1 MNLLRLSLAY
11 LVERLGTTI
20 LTVVLLAL
28 GVATVTL
35 ILLVGHQL
43 RDRIGREIAGVDLVV
58 GAKGSPLQLILSA
71 IFQIDVPTGN
81 IPLAEADIV
90 RRHPL
95 VASAI
100 PIAMGDTAGGFRIVG
115 TEPTLLEMRGA
126 RVARGR
132 IWRAPMEAVLGAT
145 VARAS
150 GLDLGATFVGA
161 HGLGGT
167 GFAHAEHPY
176 TIVGILAPTG
186 TVLDRLI
193 LTSVESVWEV
203 HEPVRAKPTGPAVAE
218 EHRHEA
224 HEDGQHG
231 HEEHEEGE
239 HPHGEGEGHGARRA
253 PPEKAEITALL
264 VRYRSP
270 LAAVQL
276 PRVVN
281 AQPSLQA
288 ASPAFEAARLLAI
301 VGFGLDALRL
311 VGIVL
316 VAAAALSVFVALS
329 NALEERRADLALM
342 RVLGATRGLVVRSL
356 LLEALVLTGAG
367 LALGLVLGHATVEML
382 AVLFRQAS
390 EAGMTGWTF
399 APEELWL
406 IPGVLGLGV
415 LAALIPAIRAYRTDL
430 ASTLARA

>member
-1 MNLLRLSLAY
+1 MNLLRLALAY
-11 LVERLGTTI
+11 LVDRLGTTI
-20 LTVVLLAL
+20 LTILLLAL
-28 GVATVTL
+28 GVATVTV

-71 IFQIDVPTGN
+71 VFQIDVPTGN
-81 IPLAEADIV
+81 VPLAEADIV

-126 RVARGR
+126 ALARGR
-132 IWRAPMEAVLGAT
+132 IWQAPMEAVLGAA

-193 LTSVESVWEV
+193 LTAVESVWQV
-203 HEPVRAKPTGPAVAE
+203 HAPARPQPTGPPAAE
-218 EHRHEA
+218 EHGAEA
-224 HEDGQHG
+224 HGDGAHR
-231 HEEHEEGE
+231 
-239 HPHGEGEGHGARRA
+239 HGEQEGHVARRA

-276 PRVVN
+276 PRLVN

-301 VGFGLDALRL
+301 VGFGLDAFRL

-316 VAAAALSVFVALS
+316 VTAAALSVFVALS
-329 NALEERRADLALM
+329 NALEERRGDLALM
-342 RVLGATRGLVVRSL
+342 RVLGATRGLVFRSL
-356 LLEALVLTGAG
+356 LLEALLLTGSG
-367 LALGLVLGHATVEML
+367 LVLGLVLGHSTVEVL
-382 AVLFRQAS
+382 AALFRQAS
-390 EAGMTGWTF
+390 EAGMTGWVL

-406 IPGVLGLGV
+406 LPGVLGLGL
-415 LAALIPAIRAYRTDL
+415 LAASIPVIRAYRTDL